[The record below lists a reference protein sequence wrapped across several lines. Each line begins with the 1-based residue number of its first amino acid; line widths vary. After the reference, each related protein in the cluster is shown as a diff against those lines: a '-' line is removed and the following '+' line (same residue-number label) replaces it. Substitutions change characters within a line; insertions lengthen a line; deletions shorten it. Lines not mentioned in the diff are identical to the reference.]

1 MAAGDRHLTPADLAE
16 RLGGDISVE
25 TLRDWRKTRR
35 GPRYIRGDSA
45 GDKATILYRLKDVEA
60 WEEQHVIDPAASAG
74 RLYRLRSTA

>member
-1 MAAGDRHLTPADLAE
+1 MPAADRHLTPAALAE

-35 GPRYIRGDSA
+35 GPKYIRGDSG
-45 GDKATILYRLKDVEA
+45 GDKSTILYRLKDVEA
-60 WEEQHVIDPAASAG
+60 WEEEHLIDPAAGTG